1 MAVEGQQKK
10 MPKENTNYGFQERL
24 QKVKNSIRDIC

>member
-10 MPKENTNYGFQERL
+10 IAKRNTNYGFQERL